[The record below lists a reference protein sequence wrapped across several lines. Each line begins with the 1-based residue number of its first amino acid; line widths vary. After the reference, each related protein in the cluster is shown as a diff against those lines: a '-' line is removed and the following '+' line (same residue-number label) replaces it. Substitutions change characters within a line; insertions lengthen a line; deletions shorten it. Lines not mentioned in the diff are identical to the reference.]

1 MANCDPFTNI
11 CDEPP
16 AEEPMM
22 EEDMDMEEMWE
33 PNDDEKMWM
42 FEANLAMLMMAA
54 EIGFMGIMDLT
65 SWRWANVATLTY
77 SDGTEEDIP
86 WDFENEWW
94 LLQDG
99 ELGNPLYK
107 WAAMI
112 HTYTSTVLGST
123 MFITQMLSMLG
134 IAAGVNMMVWGYG
147 MMAMGLIGFIC
158 NTMTFFQHWFTWMM
172 VSEEDLSDDTI
183 ADVVSDADLVAG
195 FALIEEIEWEWFKVG
210 AQVTMGALTWWAYGE
225 AWAIAQW
232 WALPEEER
240 AAAWEAMEEEGEK
253 DDDMGG
259 KGKKMMLNRLF

>member
-1 MANCDPFTNI
+1 MANCDPFTGI
-11 CDEPP
+11 CEEPP
-16 AEEPMM
+16 ADDGMMM

-33 PNDDEKMWM
+33 PTDDDKMWM
-42 FEANLAMLMMAA
+42 FEANMAMLLMAG
-54 EIGFMGIMDLT
+54 EIAFMSIMDLT
-65 SWRWANVATLTY
+65 SWRWANVAELTY
-77 SDGTEEDIP
+77 SDGTSEDIP

-112 HTYTSTVLGST
+112 HTYTGTVIGTT
-123 MFITQMLSMLG
+123 MFVTQLLSMIG

-172 VSEEDLSDDTI
+172 VSEEDLSDNTYAEVG
-183 ADVVSDADLVAG
+183 ADDDLVAG
-195 FALIEEIEWEWFKVG
+195 YALIEEIEWEWFKVG
-210 AQVTMGALTWWAYGE
+210 AQATMGMLTWWAYGE

-232 WALPEEER
+232 FALPEEER
-240 AAAWEAMEEEGEK
+240 MAAWESMEEEK
-253 DDDMGG
+253 DDDMG
-259 KGKKMMLNRLF
+259 KNGKKMMLNRLF